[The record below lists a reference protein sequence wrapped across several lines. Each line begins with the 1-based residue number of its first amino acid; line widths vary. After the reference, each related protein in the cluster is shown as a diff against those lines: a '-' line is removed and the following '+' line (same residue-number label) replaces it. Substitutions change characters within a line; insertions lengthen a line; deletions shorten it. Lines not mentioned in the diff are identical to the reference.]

1 MRPLLLKTVGHC
13 FLNHYSDLY
22 CSMLLKKMFSVA
34 AIAVACT
41 IGAHAQTESFC
52 GAVNKILA
60 DAPNNYANI
69 RGRVM
74 DQSLGAQKWASTVK
88 IPGAL
93 GYRIVQA
100 MGLFYEAAFIQTTD
114 KEKLQPVYE
123 EYKKKLSECLVPQG
137 YILSTQENVV
147 AGLGDFPKL
156 VFMKEPEEFVQGTS
170 QLRDLPPHVTMEV
183 LFNKDNGFTIVAFIF
198 NH

>member
-1 MRPLLLKTVGHC
+1 
-13 FLNHYSDLY
+13 
-22 CSMLLKKMFSVA
+22 MLLKKMFSVV
-34 AIAVACT
+34 AIAAACT
-41 IGAHAQTESFC
+41 TGAHAQTESFC

-69 RGRVM
+69 RGREM

-100 MGLFYEAAFIQTTD
+100 MGLFYEAAMVQTTD

-156 VFMKEPEEFVQGTS
+156 VFMKEPEEYVQGAS

-183 LFNKDNGFTIVAFIF
+183 LFNKDNGFTVVVFLF